1 MKENRSLKC
10 LDTNMFSANSI
21 KMIAIFAM
29 LIDHI
34 AALFVPYAS
43 TLWIIMRMIGK
54 ITEPV
59 MCFFIAE
66 GYFHTSNLKKYM
78 LRLLAFAVISHFPFV
93 LCFGYDVFEKTSV
106 MWGLLMGLI
115 ALSIWKIKK
124 LNILLKLL
132 GIAAAAFI
140 AEFADWGFMN
150 VLLVLAFGVFRDI
163 KWLSMLAYV
172 GASGVFYIYPV
183 LNDIAADP
191 SLLRP
196 NLVRIGFF
204 IPLIFFLLYSGE
216 LGKKSKFM
224 KYGFYIFYPAHLLIL
239 FAVRMIVY

>member
-1 MKENRSLKC
+1 MNENGSLKSFN
-10 LDTNMFSANSI
+10 TKIFSANSI

-43 TLWIIMRMIGK
+43 TLWVIMRMIGK

-78 LRLLAFAVISHFPFV
+78 TRLLAFAVISHFPFV
-93 LCFGYDVFEKTSV
+93 LCFGYGVFEKTSV

-115 ALSIWKIKK
+115 ALSIWKLKE
-124 LNILLKLL
+124 LNIILKLL
-132 GIAAAAFI
+132 GIAAAAFL
-140 AEFADWGFMN
+140 AEFADWGFLN
-150 VLLVLAFGVFRDI
+150 VLLVLALGVFRDI

-172 GASGVFYIYPV
+172 GVSGVFYVYPV
-183 LNDIAADP
+183 INDVAADP
-191 SLLRP
+191 SLLKP
-196 NLVRIGFF
+196 NLIRIGFF
-204 IPLIFFLLYSGE
+204 IPLILFLLYSGK

-224 KYGFYIFYPAHLLIL
+224 KYGFYIFYPAHMLIL
-239 FAVRMIVY
+239 YIIRMLVY